1 MRRIIKKRYNEE
13 EINLN
18 ITPFIDIVLS
28 VLIVFMI
35 PSQTLFG
42 NIKLELPPANARI
55 AILEKD
61 PVKVLITKDGNITI
75 DGQQVSTNNLVNLVN
90 EITLKNKNSK
100 IYVQYSALNDKLEE
114 LASVNKALQVTQTGT
129 LEANNLLDKRDLIL
143 NEIAEFTDMYIDE
156 KPNGSVDLYIGGTA
170 VVQGAEV
177 TGELTIQT
185 AKAFCASQNPPIN
198 YPDDWDGENAV
209 ISIVNP
215 QEGDK
220 VVVANANSL
229 ITEGTLGGLLHSA
242 TDDGDGETNAGTV
255 MNSLNTLAQ
264 AIADVF
270 NELNTREGAYC
281 INPDDTGKLIDSADD
296 NFLFVTVD
304 KDGNVI
310 TDGITAGN
318 IQLNPDLFTE
328 DGIWNIACAYFE
340 DGANFDENA
349 VGNAQNVAD
358 MLGTRNEKLDD
369 LNGMSLED
377 YYTSLVGKVASAGSS
392 LQTLYDT
399 QTSVV
404 DAIDAQIKDSTGVDL
419 NEELV
424 DLVKY
429 QTAYSAAAQVF
440 NTCNACLDTLM
451 TLGG

>member
-1 MRRIIKKRYNEE
+1 M
-13 EINLN
+13 
-18 ITPFIDIVLS
+18 
-28 VLIVFMI
+28 
-35 PSQTLFG
+35 
-42 NIKLELPPANARI
+42 
-55 AILEKD
+55 
-61 PVKVLITKDGNITI
+61 
-75 DGQQVSTNNLVNLVN
+75 
-90 EITLKNKNSK
+90 
-100 IYVQYSALNDKLEE
+100 
-114 LASVNKALQVTQTGT
+114 QVTQTGT

-143 NEIAEFTDMYIDE
+143 NDIAEFVDIKVEEHD
-156 KPNGSVDLYIGGTA
+156 NGSVNLSIGGVE
-170 VVQGAEV
+170 VVKGSKV
-177 TGELTIQT
+177 TGELEIQT
-185 AKAFCASQNPPIN
+185 AKSYCESQDPPIL

-215 QEGDK
+215 QEDGK
-220 VVVANANSL
+220 IVVANANSL

-242 TDDGDGETNAGTV
+242 TDNGDGETNAGTV
-255 MNSLNTLAQ
+255 MNSLNILSQ

-296 NFLFVTVD
+296 NYLFVTVD
-304 KDGNVI
+304 ENGNVV

-318 IQLNPDLFTE
+318 IQLNPELFSD

-349 VGNAQNVAD
+349 VGNAQNVAA
-358 MLGTRNEKLDD
+358 MLGTRNQKLDD

-377 YYTSLVGKVASAGSS
+377 YYTALVGKVASAGSS

-399 QTSVV
+399 QSSVV
-404 DAIDAQIKDSTGVDL
+404 DSIEAQIKDSTGVDL

-451 TLGG
+451 SLGG

>member
-1 MRRIIKKRYNEE
+1 MRRFLNC
-13 EINLN
+13 INSAWHRSYHQILYKN
-18 ITPFIDIVLS
+18 L
-28 VLIVFMI
+28 LIV
-35 PSQTLFG
+35 
-42 NIKLELPPANARI
+42 
-55 AILEKD
+55 
-61 PVKVLITKDGNITI
+61 
-75 DGQQVSTNNLVNLVN
+75 
-90 EITLKNKNSK
+90 
-100 IYVQYSALNDKLEE
+100 
-114 LASVNKALQVTQTGT
+114 
-129 LEANNLLDKRDLIL
+129 LDKRDLIL
-143 NEIAEFTDMYIDE
+143 NEIAEFVDISVE
-156 KPNGSVDLYIGGTA
+156 ENANGTVNLSIGGVE
-170 VVQGAEV
+170 VVKGSKV
-177 TGELTIQT
+177 TGELQIQT
-185 AKAFCASQNPPIN
+185 AKSYCESQDPPIA

-209 ISIVNP
+209 ISIINP
-215 QEGDK
+215 QEDDK

-281 INPDDTGKLIDSADD
+281 INPDDTVKLIDSADD

-304 KDGNVI
+304 EDGNVI